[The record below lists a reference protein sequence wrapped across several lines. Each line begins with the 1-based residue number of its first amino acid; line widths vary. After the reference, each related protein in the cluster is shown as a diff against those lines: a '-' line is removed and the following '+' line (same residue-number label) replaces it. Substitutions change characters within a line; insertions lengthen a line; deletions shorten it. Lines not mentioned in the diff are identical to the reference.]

1 MHDLFCVS
9 LKRNQFTRQKTERLT
24 LDRVEYR
31 QDEPIKTTNLKS
43 KLITG
48 ESEMHIPLKK
58 HLVEAFAAGGG
69 GAGGLG
75 PGEVEAIN
83 IFFFIQVYKN

>member
-1 MHDLFCVS
+1 M
-9 LKRNQFTRQKTERLT
+9 NQSTQQILNPNW
-24 LDRVEYR
+24 L
-31 QDEPIKTTNLKS
+31 
-43 KLITG
+43 
-48 ESEMHIPLKK
+48 HIPLKK